1 MILIAGPCVIESRE
15 LIMKVAESLR
25 KFNEMSGVEFYFKSS
40 FDKANRTSI
49 SSFRG
54 PGLERGCEILAE
66 VKEKFG
72 YKILT
77 DIHESYQAE
86 PVARVADV
94 LQIPAFL
101 CRQTDLLVAAASTQ
115 AVVNIKKGQFL
126 SPQAM
131 KHSVEKVLQTRGA
144 RAYTPQSGAASSDT
158 KAAQNS
164 ACSSDTEIYSA
175 QSGVRGG
182 ANDGSSALGTQNSC
196 STAQDAQNF
205 IHTCGAK
212 SGAERES
219 ATQST
224 ATPCAAQSDNKS
236 EAQSASQRNFSHTCN
251 AQDGSIS
258 AAQNAAQPSGE
269 GMHDLARRR
278 GVWLTER
285 GSTFGY
291 GNLIVDMRSLPIM
304 REFAP
309 VIFDATHS
317 VQMPSIGA
325 TSGGDSRF
333 VPYLARAAAAVGVD
347 GFFYETHPDPA
358 HALSDGPNML
368 NLQQLERVVAQ
379 TLAIQKAL
387 GF

>member
-15 LIMKVAESLR
+15 LIMQVAESLR

-86 PVARVADV
+86 PAARVADV

-115 AVVNIKKGQFL
+115 AVINIKKGQFL

-131 KHSVEKVLQTRGA
+131 KHSVEKVLQTRSA
-144 RAYTPQSGAASSDT
+144 RAYTPQSGAVSGDT
-158 KAAQNS
+158 KAAKNS
-164 ACSSDTEIYSA
+164 ACSDGAEICGA
-175 QSGVRGG
+175 QSGARGG
-182 ANDGSSALGTQNSC
+182 ADSGSSAL
-196 STAQDAQNF
+196 DAQNY
-205 IHTCGAK
+205 CGARLDAQNSTYACDA
-212 SGAERES
+212 SGAANS
-219 ATQST
+219 
-224 ATPCAAQSDNKS
+224 
-236 EAQSASQRNFSHTCN
+236 
-251 AQDGSIS
+251 
-258 AAQNAAQPSGE
+258 AQNAPQPSGE
-269 GMHDLARRR
+269 GMHDLARRH

-379 TLAIQKAL
+379 TLAIQKVL

>member
-54 PGLERGCEILAE
+54 PGLQRGCEILAE

-86 PVARVADV
+86 PAARVADV

-101 CRQTDLLVAAASTQ
+101 CRQTDLLVAAAGTQ

-131 KHSVEKVLQTRGA
+131 KHSVEKVLQTRSA
-144 RAYTPQSGAASSDT
+144 RAYTPQSGAASSGT
-158 KAAQNS
+158 NAAKNG
-164 ACSSDTEIYSA
+164 ACSSDTEICGV
-175 QSGVRGG
+175 QSGARSS
-182 ANDGSSALGTQNSC
+182 ANDGYSVPDAQNSC
-196 STAQDAQNF
+196 AARPDAQN
-205 IHTCGAK
+205 
-212 SGAERES
+212 S
-219 ATQST
+219 AHV
-224 ATPCAAQSDNKS
+224 CD
-236 EAQSASQRNFSHTCN
+236 AS
-251 AQDGSIS
+251 S
-258 AAQNAAQPSGE
+258 AANAATNVPQPSGE
-269 GMHDLARRR
+269 GMHDLARRY

>member
-25 KFNEMSGVEFYFKSS
+25 KFNEMDGVEFYFKSS

-54 PGLERGCEILAE
+54 PGLQRGCEILAE

-86 PVARVADV
+86 PAARVADV

-131 KHSVEKVLQTRGA
+131 KHSVEKVLQTRST
-144 RAYTPQSGAASSDT
+144 RAYTPQSTAASSGT
-158 KAAQNS
+158 NAAQNS
-164 ACSSDTEIYSA
+164 ACSGDTEICNAQNSA
-175 QSGVRGG
+175 RSG
-182 ANDGSSALGTQNSC
+182 ANNGSSALGAQNSC
-196 STAQDAQNF
+196 GARSDAQNF

-212 SGAERES
+212 SGAEN
-219 ATQST
+219 AAKGT
-224 ATPCAAQSDNKS
+224 AMPCAAQSDNKS
-236 EAQSASQRNFSHTCN
+236 EAQSALQPNLSHAFN

-258 AAQNAAQPSGE
+258 ASQPSGE
-269 GMHDLARRR
+269 GMHDLARRH

-368 NLQQLERVVAQ
+368 NLQQLERIVAQ

>member
-25 KFNEMSGVEFYFKSS
+25 KFNEISGVEFYFKSS

-54 PGLERGCEILAE
+54 PGLQRGCEILAE

-131 KHSVEKVLQTRGA
+131 KHSVEKVLQTRSA
-144 RAYTPQSGAASSDT
+144 RAYTPQSGTVSGDT
-158 KAAQNS
+158 SAAQNS
-164 ACSSDTEIYSA
+164 ARSGDAEIRYAQNGARSSTDSGSSVLGAQNSCGA
-175 QSGVRGG
+175 QSG
-182 ANDGSSALGTQNSC
+182 
-196 STAQDAQNF
+196 AQNF
-205 IHTCGAK
+205 IYTCGAK
-212 SGAERES
+212 SGAEN
-219 ATQST
+219 AAKGT
-224 ATPCAAQSDNKS
+224 AMPCAAQSDN
-236 EAQSASQRNFSHTCN
+236 EAQNTPQPNFSHTCN

-258 AAQNAAQPSGE
+258 AAQSASQPSGE
-269 GMHDLARRR
+269 GMHDLARRH

-317 VQMPSIGA
+317 VQMPSIGT

-368 NLQQLERVVAQ
+368 NLQQLEHVVTQ